1 MKGVCSGCHSLPSIG
16 KWRAFTYIL
25 LPQAAQAG
33 FAALRRSCTYM
44 FLHVCAFFFAAL
56 PPLLWLGNSWLHCAA
71 FVPAVHVGL
80 GATVS
85 PSVRPFEGPAHYL
98 RLPLGSFG
106 SAPASRTSHRRLA
119 GRSAN
124 RAQRS
129 ACAHLAVRPHTQC
142 DLDALGGMKLALL
155 SSFIPL
161 SCLTHNLCQDFFPKT
176 ALGTPVRRSGQ
187 HQ

>member
-1 MKGVCSGCHSLPSIG
+1 M
-16 KWRAFTYIL
+16 
-25 LPQAAQAG
+25 PQAAQTC
-33 FAALRRSCTYM
+33 FAALRPSGTSM

-56 PPLLWLGNSWLHCAA
+56 PPLLWLGSSWPHCAA

-106 SAPASRTSHRRLA
+106 SAPACRTSHRRLA

-142 DLDALGGMKLALL
+142 ELDALGGMKLALL
-155 SSFIPL
+155 SLFIPL
-161 SCLTHNLCQDFFPKT
+161 SCSLIICGTLLTVSAQLYLPRKVESCSRQASSVGSSFDHTF
-176 ALGTPVRRSGQ
+176 
-187 HQ
+187 